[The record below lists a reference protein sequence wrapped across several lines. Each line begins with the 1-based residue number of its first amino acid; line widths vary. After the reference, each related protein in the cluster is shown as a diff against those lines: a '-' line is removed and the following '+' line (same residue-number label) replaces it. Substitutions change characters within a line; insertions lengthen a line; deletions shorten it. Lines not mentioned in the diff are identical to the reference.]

1 MTGQPRPQARALS
14 LSRGGHAAQAGQPS
28 CSRHSCWQSQTCW
41 APGGHACPFLLG
53 VYLSHV
59 LPRQHPTLHSSHC
72 LRGRKINLH
81 FWLRNTSLL
90 SQHPFP
96 RPSHPSPPLP
106 LAPGNRDISTHTPH
120 RKSKRSLRLCLDPNQ
135 ESHPSSWQTCSSP
148 GFPLRTPSNSR
159 NPPLF
164 YIRVYRKHL
173 NLPWTTQPHG
183 MKPKPTG
190 PASGWRL
197 RFPPSKG

>member
-96 RPSHPSPPLP
+96 RPSHPSTPCHLP
-106 LAPGNRDISTHTPH
+106 LGTEISQHTRHTGSQKGASVCVLTRTRRATPQAG
-120 RKSKRSLRLCLDPNQ
+120 RLALALA
-135 ESHPSSWQTCSSP
+135 SH
-148 GFPLRTPSNSR
+148 
-159 NPPLF
+159 
-164 YIRVYRKHL
+164 
-173 NLPWTTQPHG
+173 
-183 MKPKPTG
+183 
-190 PASGWRL
+190 
-197 RFPPSKG
+197 